1 MQNNVNNKLQIH
13 TLRVHIPVQMNAV
26 DIRKVPGPMGGKV
39 RESARESAKK
49 CEKWLGEFKGGQ
61 RCKTTHIIR
70 FKYIYAT
77 YMYLY

>member
-1 MQNNVNNKLQIH
+1 
-13 TLRVHIPVQMNAV
+13 
-26 DIRKVPGPMGGKV
+26 MGGKV
-39 RESARESAKK
+39 QESARESAKK